1 MHGSE
6 VRTLRKSD
14 ENTLAMWE
22 MEILRRIFAPVKE
35 NGASRIST
43 KQQLMNLYRKPDI
56 ISEIIKGR
64 LTWLVYVEKMI
75 EERTVKEVFKNTP
88 DTKRS
93 VGNPRNKWLN
103 EVENALKKTDVRNN

>member
-22 MEILRRIFAPVKE
+22 IEILRRIFAPVKE
-35 NGASRIST
+35 HGASRIST
-43 KQQLMNLYRKPDI
+43 KQQLMSLCRKPDI

-64 LTWLVYVEKMI
+64 LTWLVYVEKMT
-75 EERTVKEVFKNTP
+75 EEKTV

-93 VGNPRNKWLN
+93 VGNPRNKWLK